1 MMTIAA
7 CLWMGLFPLL
17 QGGTYARIT
26 LDKWICMCV
35 LCAAT
40 LCLFIPEAL
49 LRREARRAGAG
60 TGLPARGRTS
70 LLPLVFAGVLLLC
83 CVLSCLLGPFRAD
96 SWWLGASVRREGL
109 LTQLCYL
116 GLFFLFAFSKVNLK
130 PVLFSAAAGVAV
142 FSVIVLLQRAGGN
155 PLGLYPAGRS
165 YELNPEFQGTIGNV
179 DMGTGWLC
187 MLAGFFAFGGLNTW
201 RSYRSRC
208 GSSTRHSIFPSS
220 VISTE
225 RRFCT
230 PGKQASVLVFSK
242 ERAAAPYTK
251 WRRDPRQISD
261 LVTVIAS
268 GIGLLL
274 SVFLI
279 VTMGVQ
285 FGMITLA
292 VLLGVSLLCFV
303 PRKWRLP
310 LCLLLLVIVLLAVW
324 FWPGTGGGVW
334 ELHEILHGRS
344 RLSFGSNRVAV
355 WTYSM
360 PLAKES
366 LLLGSGSDTFVVR
379 FNTHLQKNGLVIPNE
394 QDGVPLPDYFDAPH
408 NEYLAQWLNHG
419 LPAMLAFILLLALA
433 VWKKRD
439 GLLPLLTPCSAAVLC
454 YAVQAFFSFSVCIVA
469 PVFWVLLGISR
480 KEVE

>member
-26 LDKWICMCV
+26 LDKWTCMMV
-35 LCAAT
+35 LAAAT
-40 LCLFIPEAL
+40 VCLFIPGAL
-49 LRREARRAGAG
+49 LHRERRS
-60 TGLPARGRTS
+60 RT
-70 LLPLVFAGVLLLC
+70 LPLSAAAVLLLAA
-83 CVLSCLLGPFRAD
+83 VLSCLLGPFGAGT
-96 SWWLGASVRREGL
+96 WWIGASMRREGL

-130 PVLFSAAAGVAV
+130 PVLLSAAAGVAV
-142 FSVIVLLQRAGGN
+142 FFVIVLLQRAGGN

-165 YELNPEFQGTIGNV
+165 YERNPEFQGTIGNV

-187 MLAGFFAFGGLNTW
+187 MLAGFFAYGGALSL
-201 RSYRSRC
+201 RSYRKRRQTSDLIPNGC
-208 GSSTRHSIFPSS
+208 SASS
-220 VISTE
+220 VIPTE
-225 RRFCT
+225 
-230 PGKQASVLVFSK
+230 QS
-242 ERAAAPYTK
+242 E
-251 WRRDPRQISD
+251 RRDPRQTSD
-261 LVTVIAS
+261 LVTAAAS
-268 GIGLLL
+268 LLGLIL
-274 SVFLI
+274 SVYLV

-285 FGMITLA
+285 FGMISLA
-292 VLLGVSLLCFV
+292 VLLGVSLLRLV
-303 PRKWRLP
+303 PRRLRLP
-310 LCLLLLVIVLLAVW
+310 LCALLLVIVLLAVW

-334 ELHEILHGRS
+334 ELHEILHGRG

-355 WTYSM
+355 WAFSM

-366 LLLGSGSDTFVVR
+366 LLLGSGSDTFAAR
-379 FNTHLQKNGLVIPNE
+379 FNAHLQRNGLVIPNE

-419 LPAMLAFILLLALA
+419 LPAMLAFLLLLVLA
-433 VWKKRD
+433 VWRKRD

-469 PVFWVLLGISR
+469 PMFWVLLGLSFR
-480 KEVE
+480 KEE